1 MLKYLHAGVCRV
13 YYTKKTKKNKF
24 LTYLDDKTKP
34 LRRRL
39 GIFYHKL
46 KIKGRERLTIMFIP
60 HSEKRIFNFHISNF
74 TLFFALIAVSL
85 IVTIAIFSI
94 EKQETT
100 YKRQVAYQSAN
111 YQIKIQLNKFVEIT
125 NELVSRTKR
134 VKTTL
139 NQLFNLTGLSSE
151 SFFVDMN
158 ARGGPALPLKNKQKK
173 NSEED
178 ITEINLLK
186 KVHSD
191 TLTIGQRINR
201 LSNHM
206 KRFKRIANNYPSIWP
221 LIGGGALV
229 KGFGEKT
236 ENLIKTPSSG
246 IIIKAFP
253 GTPIRS
259 TANGTVTKIGYS
271 KKHGLYCVIRHGYGF
286 SSKYG
291 YLQDLKVKVGQSVKK
306 GIKIG
311 EVGTTGSALGYGL
324 LYEIRIGT
332 KLVDPAD
339 FISLDNY
346 W

>member
-1 MLKYLHAGVCRV
+1 M
-13 YYTKKTKKNKF
+13 YYSKKPKKNKF
-24 LTYLDDKTKP
+24 LSFIDDKTKP
-34 LRRRL
+34 LRRKFS
-39 GIFYHKL
+39 IFLQKV
-46 KIKGRERLTIMFIP
+46 KTKGRERLTIMFIP
-60 HSEKRIFNFHISNF
+60 HSEKRIFNFHVSNF
-74 TLFFALIAVSL
+74 TLFFVLIALSL
-85 IVTIAIFSI
+85 VITIAVFSI

-125 NELVSRTKR
+125 NELVSRTKN

-139 NQLFNLTGLSSE
+139 NQLFKLTGLSSE

-158 ARGGPALPLKNKQKK
+158 AKGGPIVPLKNKKAD
-173 NSEED
+173 D

-191 TLTIGQRINR
+191 TLNISKRINR

-206 KRFKRIANNYPSIWP
+206 KRFKRIANNYPSVWP
-221 LIGGGALV
+221 LIGGGALI
-229 KGFGEKT
+229 KRFGEKT
-236 ENLIKTPSSG
+236 GSLIKTPSSG
-246 IIIKAFP
+246 IIIRAFP
-253 GTPIRS
+253 GTPVRS

-271 KKHGLYCVIRHGYGF
+271 KLYGLYCVIKHGYGF
-286 SSKYG
+286 SSRYG
-291 YLQDLKVKVGQSVKK
+291 YLQNIDVKVGQTIKK

-324 LYEIRIGT
+324 LYEIKIGT
-332 KLVDPAD
+332 RLVDPAD